1 MKVLGSSYC
10 RLSYSSWGVVTTRT
24 GVYTGRHDDEA
35 WATLA
40 MDPTRTY
47 TVTDYSSHVG
57 VYLARLIRVALESSI
72 AGMALPPLARR

>member
-1 MKVLGSSYC
+1 MKVLGS
-10 RLSYSSWGVVTTRT
+10 SYSSWGVVTTRT
-24 GVYTGRHDDEA
+24 GRHDDEA
-35 WATLA
+35 LATLA

-72 AGMALPPLARR
+72 AGMALPPLRLARR